1 MTGTIFLKSPRSIAA
16 CAESN
21 SFVNSSSDVASHVT
35 RGAPPS
41 SKRDASSSNVVSS
54 HDAGCR
60 HGCGSSRKKSAMK
73 NAGRSGRRNGNCSN
87 GPHPMNTRPGAV
99 WMKAKSRVTMPIVMW
114 RIATMRRV
122 ATDEYSGPDPA
133 RIKSMFGSIAG
144 RYDRANTIMS
154 AGVHHLWRRAAVR
167 WSGAKN
173 GDAVLDCATGTGD
186 LAIAFKKVVGS
197 GRVVGTDFTPEM
209 IDLAREKSREITFE
223 VADVTALPFDDDSFD
238 IASISFGIRNVGDP
252 GKGIAEMARVAR
264 PGGRVIVLE
273 FGQPSNRIAA
283 MLYESYRRHFLP
295 RLGGA
300 VTGERG
306 AYEYLESSA
315 ARFPCGDDFVAL
327 MRNAA
332 PFTSLDFR
340 QLTLGIAYLYRGVV

>member
-1 MTGTIFLKSPRSIAA
+1 
-16 CAESN
+16 
-21 SFVNSSSDVASHVT
+21 
-35 RGAPPS
+35 
-41 SKRDASSSNVVSS
+41 
-54 HDAGCR
+54 
-60 HGCGSSRKKSAMK
+60 
-73 NAGRSGRRNGNCSN
+73 
-87 GPHPMNTRPGAV
+87 
-99 WMKAKSRVTMPIVMW
+99 
-114 RIATMRRV
+114 MRRV
-122 ATDEYSGPDPA
+122 RNDYSGPDPT

-167 WSGAKN
+167 WSGAKT

-186 LAIAFKKVVGS
+186 LAIAFKKAVGN
-197 GRVVGTDFTPEM
+197 GRVGGTDFTPEM
-209 IDLAREKSREITFE
+209 IDLARKKSSDITFE

-252 GKGIAEMARVAR
+252 AKGIAEMARVVR

-273 FGQPSNRIAA
+273 FGQPSNRLAGV
-283 MLYESYRRHFLP
+283 LYQNYRRHFLP

-315 ARFPCGDDFVAL
+315 ARFPCGEEFVAL
-327 MRNAA
+327 MRGAA
-332 PFTSLDFR
+332 KFSSIDFR
-340 QLTLGIAYLYRGVV
+340 PLTFGIAYLYRGVVQT